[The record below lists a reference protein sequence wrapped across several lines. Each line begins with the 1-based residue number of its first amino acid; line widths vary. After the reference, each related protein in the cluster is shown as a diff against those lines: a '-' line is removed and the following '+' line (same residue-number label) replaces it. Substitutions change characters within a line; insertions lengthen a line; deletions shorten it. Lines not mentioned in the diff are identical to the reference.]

1 MLFMNMKKIKYL
13 KLIIDNTKQG
23 KIKDLLKK
31 QNKLIKGKIQLQ
43 KESKII
49 NKLLKKYEDHIIL
62 LENKINKYME
72 ENNVDRNIK

>member
-1 MLFMNMKKIKYL
+1 MNMKKIKYL

-72 ENNVDRNIK
+72 ESNVNRNIK

>member
-1 MLFMNMKKIKYL
+1 MNMKKIKYL

>member
-31 QNKLIKGKIQLQ
+31 QNKIKQTGK
-43 KESKII
+43 
-49 NKLLKKYEDHIIL
+49 NKG
-62 LENKINKYME
+62 
-72 ENNVDRNIK
+72 

>member
-1 MLFMNMKKIKYL
+1 MNTKKRKYL

-62 LENKINKYME
+62 LENKINKYRE
-72 ENNVDRNIK
+72 EDNVNRNIK

>member
-1 MLFMNMKKIKYL
+1 MNMKKIKYL

-62 LENKINKYME
+62 LENKINKYRE
-72 ENNVDRNIK
+72 EDNVNRNIK